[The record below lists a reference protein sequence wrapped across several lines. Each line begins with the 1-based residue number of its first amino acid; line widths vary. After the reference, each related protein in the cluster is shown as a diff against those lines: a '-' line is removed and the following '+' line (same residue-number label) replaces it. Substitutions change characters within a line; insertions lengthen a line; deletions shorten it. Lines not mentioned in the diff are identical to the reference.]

1 MKPANKKD
9 RIKIALTVM
18 ILLTL
23 GFIWIH
29 SMMPGDLSGEES
41 GFVFRILSPVL
52 KVLLPDAWV
61 TEHLVRKVAHF
72 TEHGALGV
80 ELTLYVVLYK
90 ELQIRRVVNIICSG
104 LIVAFIDETIQ
115 IFSGRGAAIA
125 DVWIDLAGFTTGL
138 LLVLLISTCRMNR
151 KRKRMNSREKNTSK

>member
-1 MKPANKKD
+1 MKQAKKEKKG
-9 RIKIALTVM
+9 RIKIALTVV

-52 KVLLPDAWV
+52 KLLLPDAWV

-80 ELTLYVVLYK
+80 ELTLYAVLYK
-90 ELQIRRVVNIICSG
+90 ELQIRRIVNIVCSG
-104 LIVAFIDETIQ
+104 LVVAFMDETIQ

-125 DVWIDLAGFTTGL
+125 DVWIDLSGFTTGL
-138 LLVLLISTCRMNR
+138 FVVLLIAKCRK
-151 KRKRMNSREKNTSK
+151 KRRSENKQ